1 MANSPKSSR
10 ERIQTVARSIAE
22 RYKTRGHDGSRTKS
36 ATFYLLVDLMF
47 FFDLFH
53 QKQNE
58 EALNVIHLCNTA
70 SKSFH
75 LNLFVFIVFALR
87 FKTKSVCYSGDVI

>member
-1 MANSPKSSR
+1 M
-10 ERIQTVARSIAE
+10 ARSIAE

-58 EALNVIHLCNTA
+58 EAL
-70 SKSFH
+70 
-75 LNLFVFIVFALR
+75 
-87 FKTKSVCYSGDVI
+87 DVISLRNSLSKKHPLSTLKTFSKPSILIHILL